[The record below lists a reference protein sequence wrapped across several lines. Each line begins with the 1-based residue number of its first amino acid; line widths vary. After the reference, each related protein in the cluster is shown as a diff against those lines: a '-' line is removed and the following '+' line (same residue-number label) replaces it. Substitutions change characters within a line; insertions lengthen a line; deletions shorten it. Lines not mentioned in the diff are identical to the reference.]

1 MEQGMKVIDLSHA
14 INERMPVFPGSEKP
28 QLTTV
33 ATYEKDGY
41 HETLIRMYS
50 HVGTHIDPPAHVYEK
65 GLTLDALPLT
75 QFIGQALVIDC
86 RHRKSEKPI
95 TMKEVNEAREDAETA
110 DFLLFNTGWD
120 KFWGS
125 EEYFGDY
132 PCIDDDVL
140 DFILLGNYKG
150 IGFDVMGIDPISD
163 LSLHRHKKLFKNK

>member
-41 HETLIRMYS
+41 RETLIRMYS

-75 QFIGQALVIDC
+75 QFIGQALVWHDKEAL
-86 RHRKSEKPI
+86 RVLKPDYRVGPSAL
-95 TMKEVNEAREDAETA
+95 EVTAPIYARVKGMPELDKKR
-110 DFLLFNTGWD
+110 FL
-120 KFWGS
+120 
-125 EEYFGDY
+125 
-132 PCIDDDVL
+132 P
-140 DFILLGNYKG
+140 
-150 IGFDVMGIDPISD
+150 
-163 LSLHRHKKLFKNK
+163 

>member
-41 HETLIRMYS
+41 RETLIRMYS

-75 QFIGQALVIDC
+75 QFIGQALVSHMLYC
-86 RHRKSEKPI
+86 
-95 TMKEVNEAREDAETA
+95 
-110 DFLLFNTGWD
+110 L
-120 KFWGS
+120 
-125 EEYFGDY
+125 
-132 PCIDDDVL
+132 
-140 DFILLGNYKG
+140 
-150 IGFDVMGIDPISD
+150 
-163 LSLHRHKKLFKNK
+163 